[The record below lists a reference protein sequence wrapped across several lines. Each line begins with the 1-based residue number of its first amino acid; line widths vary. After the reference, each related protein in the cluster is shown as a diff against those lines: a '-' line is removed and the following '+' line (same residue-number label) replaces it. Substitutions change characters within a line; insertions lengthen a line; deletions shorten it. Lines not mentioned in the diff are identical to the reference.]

1 MLLETLQRVLGKEAE
16 PDWVQFQSFVFDLIK
31 AGATQT
37 ETLLL
42 KQDVAGECVD
52 LLDDCS
58 LVFLQVF

>member
-1 MLLETLQRVLGKEAE
+1 MLGKEAE

-31 AGATQT
+31 AGTTQT

-42 KQDVAGECVD
+42 KQYVVGECVD
-52 LLDDCS
+52 LLDDRS